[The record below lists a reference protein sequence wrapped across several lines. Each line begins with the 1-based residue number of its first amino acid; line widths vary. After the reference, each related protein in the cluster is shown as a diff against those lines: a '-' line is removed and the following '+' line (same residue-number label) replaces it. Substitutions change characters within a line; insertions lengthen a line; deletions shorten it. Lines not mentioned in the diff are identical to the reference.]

1 MAAGDGKGPS
11 GPNGPVEPPATPTG
25 NTQDLPPVVDISSA
39 RRTGQKGSDPSS
51 QTPLPPR
58 EDTPTPAAELPPR
71 TRMSVADAASL
82 KSEINQLD
90 DQLAALDKQMERLS
104 AQIERS
110 SPEEKATLTPEYDA
124 AFDAHEAAWT
134 EYGKKLKQ
142 LQAAREDLLVQD
154 IVDQGSPP
162 TLHASS
168 TLLTPESA
176 RGSLPIARTSCQY
189 RI

>member
-1 MAAGDGKGPS
+1 
-11 GPNGPVEPPATPTG
+11 
-25 NTQDLPPVVDISSA
+25 
-39 RRTGQKGSDPSS
+39 
-51 QTPLPPR
+51 
-58 EDTPTPAAELPPR
+58 
-71 TRMSVADAASL
+71 MSVADAASL

-90 DQLAALDKQMERLS
+90 DQLAALDKRMEQLS

-110 SPEEKATLTPEYDA
+110 SPEEKARLTPEYDA

-142 LQAAREDLLVQD
+142 LQAAGEDLLVQD

-162 TLHASS
+162 TSHASS

-176 RGSLPIARTSCQY
+176 TGSLPIARTSCRY